1 MKSVSNDHI
10 NVFCTSNHLVDCTHF
25 SQWIINQSF
34 ITMACTRLPLVMM
47 EADSPAVQ
55 PLYGSDLLKE
65 CLETARK
72 QLLTTSASD
81 GKNYL

>member
-1 MKSVSNDHI
+1 MDYQPVFHHNGMHSSSTGND
-10 NVFCTSNHLVDCTHF
+10 
-25 SQWIINQSF
+25 
-34 ITMACTRLPLVMM
+34 